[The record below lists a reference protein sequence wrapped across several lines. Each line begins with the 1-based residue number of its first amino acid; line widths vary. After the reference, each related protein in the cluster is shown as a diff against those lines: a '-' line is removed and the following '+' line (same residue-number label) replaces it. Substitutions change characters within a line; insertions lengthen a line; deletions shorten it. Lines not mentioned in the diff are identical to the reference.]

1 MTLYQLYLALID
13 RMKPSIGPRE
23 AKACARLLLED
34 SFLNI
39 TPTRLITDGERE
51 MEQSTV
57 DLLSSYADSIAH
69 GYPAQYTVGIA
80 HFMGYKL
87 HVTRDTLIP
96 RPETEGLVD
105 IIVDE
110 WADKADVDVL
120 DIGTGSGCIAI
131 ALARAL
137 RFPRVSACD
146 ISQGALAVARE
157 NAATLGVKINF
168 FVADAL
174 NGGLPTQGT
183 FDVIVSN
190 PPYITHSEADQ
201 VDSHVRM
208 HEPQQALFVDDAT
221 PLVFYE
227 AISKYARTNLT
238 PGGRLYFEINPLFA
252 AEMEK
257 MLISHGWLDVEIIRD
272 YVGKL
277 RFAKACLPQ

>member
-1 MTLYQLYLALID
+1 
-13 RMKPSIGPRE
+13 
-23 AKACARLLLED
+23 
-34 SFLNI
+34 
-39 TPTRLITDGERE
+39 
-51 MEQSTV
+51 
-57 DLLSSYADSIAH
+57 
-69 GYPAQYTVGIA
+69 
-80 HFMGYKL
+80 
-87 HVTRDTLIP
+87 
-96 RPETEGLVD
+96 
-105 IIVDE
+105 
-110 WADKADVDVL
+110 
-120 DIGTGSGCIAI
+120 
-131 ALARAL
+131 
-137 RFPRVSACD
+137 
-146 ISQGALAVARE
+146 
-157 NAATLGVKINF
+157 
-168 FVADAL
+168 
-174 NGGLPTQGT
+174 
-183 FDVIVSN
+183 VSN